1 MAYCIN
7 ATELQYCG
15 YKYNYEYKYFTHKYQ
30 YKYKY
35 FTHKYQYKY
44 KYFTHKYQ
52 YKYKYLTHKYQYK
65 YKYLTHKYQYK
76 YKYFTHKYQYKYKY
90 FTHKYQYK
98 YKYFTHK
105 YQYKYKY
112 QKFVLKMYSST
123 STSTKYHIYGK
134 DATEIATDWNF
145 QVSQCS
151 EEKRLRWDAK
161 SYDIYAQ
168 NFVGNLRNNLEKW
181 SIFAKAVIRKL
192 SVLLR

>member
-44 KYFTHKYQ
+44 KY
-52 YKYKYLTHKYQYK
+52 LSC
-65 YKYLTHKYQYK
+65 
-76 YKYFTHKYQYKYKY
+76 
-90 FTHKYQYK
+90 
-98 YKYFTHK
+98 
-105 YQYKYKY
+105 KY

-151 EEKRLRWDAK
+151 EEKHLRWDAK